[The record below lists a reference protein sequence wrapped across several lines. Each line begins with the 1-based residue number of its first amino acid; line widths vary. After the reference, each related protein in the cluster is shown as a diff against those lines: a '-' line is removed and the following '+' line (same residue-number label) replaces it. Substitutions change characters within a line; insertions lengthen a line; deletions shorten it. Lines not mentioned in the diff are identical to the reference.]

1 MFIQRPCPIFTLN
14 RIEYNVLS
22 CFRLLLLFCS
32 RSVECP
38 AVFMQITFVLS
49 HFTSMHIIQ
58 SLSVVTE
65 KICALMYFIM
75 SLARLILILTYIQL
89 NLTSY
94 IESFSSV
101 SVYIT

>member
-1 MFIQRPCPIFTLN
+1 MSCHVSDYYYCSAAVLL
-14 RIEYNVLS
+14 NVL
-22 CFRLLLLFCS
+22 LF
-32 RSVECP
+32 
-38 AVFMQITFVLS
+38 FMQITFVLS